1 MLNLISILSTFLVAQ
16 IVMMSVLNL
25 FLGRIVFLNFNIIKG
40 VSVKHILFFLFN
52 TFILFYFTTFYL
64 PH

>member
-16 IVMMSVLNL
+16 ILMMSVLNL
-25 FLGRIVFLNFNIIKG
+25 IFGRIVFLNFNVTKG
-40 VSVKHILFFLFN
+40 IMIKHILFFIFN
-52 TFILFYFTTFYL
+52 TFILVNYTTFYQ

>member
-25 FLGRIVFLNFNIIKG
+25 FLGRIVFLNVNVIKG
-40 VSVKHILFFLFN
+40 VLLKDILFFLFN
-52 TFILFYFTTFYL
+52 TFILVCYTTFYL